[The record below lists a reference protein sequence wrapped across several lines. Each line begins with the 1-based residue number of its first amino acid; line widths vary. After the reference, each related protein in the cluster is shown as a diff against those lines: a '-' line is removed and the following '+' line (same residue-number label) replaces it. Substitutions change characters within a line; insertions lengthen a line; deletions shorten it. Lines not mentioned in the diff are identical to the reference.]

1 MPKEAIELL
10 LFFVLLFKSG
20 FQSSD
25 YCWNTDS
32 GKLEVNNRKPR
43 KYCLK
48 GFYKGI
54 NSKSKRS
61 DTASLT
67 WSVLLPSYKAQGRK
81 FWQDIWRFSRGHQKI
96 SYTPYL
102 STPSQR
108 KLPSEEM
115 QSSQLMRG
123 GNVLLCF
130 FLISTSSSHR
140 PKEILLWQ
148 ALWIHAVLPLC
159 YKYSILCLQIISQ
172 IITIYATFSS
182 AYLK

>member
-67 WSVLLPSYKAQGRK
+67 WSVLLPSYKDKEGNSDR
-81 FWQDIWRFSRGHQKI
+81 I
-96 SYTPYL
+96 SGDFPGGIKKLVTHHIFPHPPNANYL
-102 STPSQR
+102 QR
-108 KLPSEEM
+108 KCRAPSWWGEEM
-115 QSSQLMRG
+115 F
-123 GNVLLCF
+123 CF
-130 FLISTSSSHR
+130 VF
-140 PKEILLWQ
+140 
-148 ALWIHAVLPLC
+148 
-159 YKYSILCLQIISQ
+159 
-172 IITIYATFSS
+172 F
-182 AYLK
+182 

>member
-96 SYTPYL
+96 KLHTISFHTLPTQTTFRGNAEL
-102 STPSQR
+102 PVDEGR
-108 KLPSEEM
+108 K
-115 QSSQLMRG
+115 
-123 GNVLLCF
+123 CF
-130 FLISTSSSHR
+130 
-140 PKEILLWQ
+140 
-148 ALWIHAVLPLC
+148 ALFFFNF
-159 YKYSILCLQIISQ
+159 YKL
-172 IITIYATFSS
+172 
-182 AYLK
+182 